1 MGLITDLTGSMPA
14 SEYDSMCA
22 PVSLYGSRLCSPVR
36 FLLYGFAFPAAV
48 DNCHNS
54 QWLTAVA
61 ADCNRLRYFV
71 GGSARS
77 CGDGPTCGT

>member
-1 MGLITDLTGSMPA
+1 MPA

-22 PVSLYGSRLCSPVR
+22 PVSRYGSRVCSPIS
-36 FLLYGFAFPAAV
+36 FLSCGFAFPACV
-48 DNCHNS
+48 DNCHNA

-61 ADCNRLRYFV
+61 ADPKRLQYFV
-71 GGSARS
+71 EGSVRS